1 MKEGESAMVH
11 DLTAVGPIRRRLQD
25 LGIIPGTKIEC
36 VQKSPLGDPI
46 AYMVRGAVIA
56 LRQEDAST
64 VLISEVLPLESNDR
78 KNEGAI
84 V

>member
-1 MKEGESAMVH
+1 MQMGGWQMSSLSHMKEGEHAVVQ

-36 VQKSPLGDPI
+36 VQKSPLGDPV

-56 LRQEDAST
+56 LRREDADT
-64 VLISEVLPLESNDR
+64 VRILE
-78 KNEGAI
+78 AT
-84 V
+84 